1 MKQYRITDG
10 DFTLTD
16 IPGYNENALNVAEHE
31 LEEYKGEEGNFK
43 TAKIQERDVSEWRD
57 IE

>member
-1 MKQYRITDG
+1 MKQYRIIDE
-10 DFTLTD
+10 DFTLAD

-31 LEEYKGEEGNFK
+31 LEEYNGEEGVFR

-57 IE
+57 V